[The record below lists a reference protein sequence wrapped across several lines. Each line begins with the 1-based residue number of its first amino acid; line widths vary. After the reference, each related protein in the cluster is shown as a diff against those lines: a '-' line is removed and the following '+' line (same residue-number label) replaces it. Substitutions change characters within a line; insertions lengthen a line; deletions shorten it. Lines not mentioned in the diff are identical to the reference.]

1 MDAHDLPPAYNRGA
15 YTTAAAFRPG
25 SFAQR
30 FAMLN
35 RLDPHFASIWLN
47 YTGGL
52 FLRSQLDVRTRLL
65 VLTGQHTMLRDALAL
80 RDTIEASVA
89 AGLDLKEV
97 LEVIL
102 QCWIY
107 AGESTMS
114 QAVETF
120 VEVARAAGR
129 LEGVEARGLPVD
141 ATTRDRSY
149 ERERATW
156 SEADRDDPRLE
167 GLLERYGW
175 MSPSAGL
182 RLRPGSHINV
192 LSALDALDDG
202 FAQLWLDKGYGAMYI
217 RGVLDDRTRLLCM
230 VGDCL
235 AIGETHN
242 GSRHMRGALR
252 QGASPAE
259 VFEVVVQSFAVMG
272 SPRLMGWAIDDF
284 VTVLEDE
291 GLLEEFVD
299 PAKIDV
305 LRKVVAARLAK
316 RSGVAELTAADG
328 QVDVR

>member
-1 MDAHDLPPAYNRGA
+1 MDPHDLPPAFDRDA
-15 YTTAAAFRPG
+15 FRTAEAFRPG

-30 FAMLN
+30 FELLN

-52 FLRSQLDVRTRLL
+52 FLRSELDVRTRLL
-65 VLTGQHTMLRDALAL
+65 VLTGQHTMLRDGPAL

-114 QAVETF
+114 QAVEIF
-120 VEVARAAGR
+120 AEVAGAAGR
-129 LEGVEARGLPVD
+129 LEEVEARGLPVD

-156 SEADRDDPRLE
+156 SQADRDDPRLP

-252 QGASPAE
+252 QGATPAE

-291 GLLEEFVD
+291 GRLEEFVD

-316 RSGVAELTAADG
+316 RGGVAELTAADG
-328 QVDVR
+328 QVAR